1 MKIKEIIVVEGRD
14 DTTAVT
20 RAVDCDTIETH
31 GFGIRKQTW
40 DLIEKAYNQRGI
52 IIFTDPDYSGEEIRR
67 RISERFPE
75 AKHAYLSRKDA
86 RSGNDIGIENA
97 DDKSIIEA
105 LEKAK
110 AVKVESENRFSVQ
123 DLQRAGMV
131 GGPNSK
137 EMRQEV
143 GKILGIGYGNSNGF
157 LKKLNSFDIS
167 RDDFQKAVAEVM
179 ERIG

>member
-1 MKIKEIIVVEGRD
+1 MKIQEIIVVEGRD

-20 RAVDCDTIETH
+20 RALQCDTIETH
-31 GFGIRKQTW
+31 GFGIRKETW
-40 DLIEKAYNQRGI
+40 DLIERAYKERGI

-67 RISERFPE
+67 KLTERFPN

-105 LEKAK
+105 LKKAK
-110 AVKVESENRFSVQ
+110 AVTVEKTDTFTSQ
-123 DLQRAGMV
+123 DLQLAGLA
-131 GGPNSK
+131 GGPGSK
-137 EMRQEV
+137 ELRQEV

-157 LKKLNSFDIS
+157 LKKLNAFSITKEEFEN
-167 RDDFQKAVAEVM
+167 AVKKVKESK
-179 ERIG
+179 